1 MTTDDKGLPDWKKKP
16 LYEHPD
22 DARRRLYEWHK
33 RAGTLGYY
41 YYMYPEDRLSDHE
54 PEPTPTRSRGR

>member
-1 MTTDDKGLPDWKKKP
+1 MTTRDKDALDRKKPP

-22 DARRRLYEWHK
+22 DARRRLYEWHS

-41 YYMYPEDRLSDHE
+41 YYMYPEDRPPDYE
-54 PEPTPTRSRGR
+54 VEPTPTRSRGR